1 MSRENLDVVERAIA
15 AVNAR
20 DIDAYLACCTDDV
33 ELRTPMAPVGGVYEG
48 AAGIRRFLV
57 DIEDAAPDFRIELQR
72 VQVVG
77 ANQVLASMRV
87 SSTGRVS
94 GFHTVADSTNV
105 YDFVAGRIERI
116 RIFFDRR
123 EALETVGLAE

>member
-1 MSRENLDVVERAIA
+1 MSQENLDVVERAIA

-20 DIDAYLACCTDDV
+20 DIDGYLACCTDDV

-77 ANQVLASMRV
+77 VNQVLAFVRV

-94 GFHTVADSTNV
+94 GLHTVADSTNV

-123 EALETVGLAE
+123 EALDNVGLAE

>member
-1 MSRENLDVVERAIA
+1 MSEENQQVVERAIA

-20 DIDAYLACCTDDV
+20 DIDGYLACCTDDV
-33 ELRTPMAPVGGVYEG
+33 ELRTPMASVGGVYDG
-48 AAGIRRFLV
+48 ADGIRRFLV

-77 ANQVLASMRV
+77 ANQVLAFVRA

-94 GFHTVADSTNV
+94 GLHTVLDSANV
-105 YDFVAGRIERI
+105 YDLVAGRIERV
-116 RIFFDRR
+116 RIFVDRR
-123 EALETVGLAE
+123 EALEAVGLSE